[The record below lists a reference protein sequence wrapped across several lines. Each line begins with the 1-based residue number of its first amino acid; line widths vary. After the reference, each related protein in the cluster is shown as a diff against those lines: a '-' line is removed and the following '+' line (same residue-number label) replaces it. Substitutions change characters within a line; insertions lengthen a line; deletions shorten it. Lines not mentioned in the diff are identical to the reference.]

1 MPSSK
6 KLTDATSSRDRF
18 LDIIKNHPD
27 KPNLKSMSIA
37 LGRNPAYLHQFIHR
51 GSPRVLPEQLRHRLA
66 AILGIDERLLRQ
78 NQPSAT
84 GEFNEDTDTLA
95 SLLSINFLDHPS
107 QETAHSQPWFLPDE
121 LLRKN
126 GVSSTKSI
134 RLAVVGDTTADHVIN
149 PGDVVM
155 LDLSDKSPHRA
166 GYFGIDGGDHVRV
179 RYLETA
185 ETTSPVKLLISH
197 DSKSG
202 GYVTEKKG
210 INILGRV
217 IFHSRMFGNH
227 A

>member
-1 MPSSK
+1 MPPLN
-6 KLTDATSSRDRF
+6 KLIDKTSSRDRF
-18 LDIIKNHPD
+18 LDIVKNHPD

-51 GSPRVLPEQLRHRLA
+51 GSPRVLPEKLRHRLA
-66 AILGIDERLLRQ
+66 AILGVDEHLLRQ
-78 NQPSAT
+78 HDSSADDAFDDET
-84 GEFNEDTDTLA
+84 NTTT
-95 SLLSINFLDHPS
+95 SLQSINFLDHPS
-107 QETAHSQPWFLPDE
+107 QASANTQPWFLPEE

-126 GVSSTKSI
+126 GVSSAKSI
-134 RLAVVGDTTADHVIN
+134 RLAVVGDTTVDHVIN

-155 LDLSDKSPHRA
+155 LDLSDQSPHRA
-166 GYFGIDGGDHVRV
+166 GYFGIDGGDHIRV

-185 ETTSPVKLLISH
+185 GTKSPVKLFISH

-202 GYVTEKKG
+202 GYVTEKNN

-217 IFHSRMFGNH
+217 IFHSRMFGSY